1 MDRQSIEEL
10 MINQLGSLA
19 SCLNISTKGKRWEII
34 DRAIDY
40 YNKYGWPT
48 TPIMDH
54 ITGESS
60 SQSQE
65 QSSAPI
71 ATRSRAM
78 DTLTIAGSGA
88 AREPIERPDRNAQDN
103 TLVVTGEAA
112 EGHVERPRVNAALNI
127 QEIVQAVVQI
137 MEERQRTSSGNSANT
152 SPPGQRGESPA
163 NSDRSTTSNSWQQIK
178 FATKLIPPFSGKE
191 EENVVR
197 WLERISSVARMY
209 RLTDDVLVL
218 AAVSQLKDRA
228 LQWHNRQSLE
238 TVGTWNEFKFQI
250 RRHFEI
256 KESYTTTLSR
266 IGQRIWK
273 SHKEKF
279 ADYAEAKLDLM
290 QTLSL
295 TEREKIELL
304 TDGIKEPVIRKL
316 ALSSGARNIPDF
328 LEIIRKVTED
338 TIPNKK
344 NDFRSE
350 GRSRF
355 QSKGNNTRPDSNDK
369 ACFNCKQT
377 GHISKDCPNKKLTCF
392 KCGKEGHLSNTC
404 PKKSA
409 RAGAATNN

>member
-1 MDRQSIEEL
+1 MDRQKIEEL
-10 MINQLGSLA
+10 TINQLRSLA
-19 SCLNISTKGKRWEII
+19 SCLNISTKGKRWEIL

-40 YNKYGWPT
+40 YNKNGWPT
-48 TPIMDH
+48 TPIMDM
-54 ITGESS
+54 IKGDAS

-71 ATRSRAM
+71 VMGSRAV

-88 AREPIERPDRNAQDN
+88 AGESIDRPERHAPDN
-103 TLVVTGEAA
+103 TLVISGEAA
-112 EGHVERPRVNAALNI
+112 EGLVERPRGNAAVNI

-137 MEERQRTSSGNSANT
+137 MEERQRTGSGNSAMT
-152 SPPGQRGESPA
+152 SPPGQREESPS
-163 NSDRSTTSNSWQQIK
+163 NRDRSTTSNSWQQIK
-178 FATKLIPPFSGKE
+178 FAAKLIPPFSGKE

-209 RLTDDVLVL
+209 MLTDDVLVL

-238 TVGTWNEFKFQI
+238 TVSTWDEFKFQI

-279 ADYAEAKLDLM
+279 TDYAEAKLDLM

-295 TEREKIELL
+295 TERERRLN
-304 TDGIKEPVIRKL
+304 
-316 ALSSGARNIPDF
+316 S
-328 LEIIRKVTED
+328 
-338 TIPNKK
+338 
-344 NDFRSE
+344 
-350 GRSRF
+350 
-355 QSKGNNTRPDSNDK
+355 
-369 ACFNCKQT
+369 
-377 GHISKDCPNKKLTCF
+377 
-392 KCGKEGHLSNTC
+392 
-404 PKKSA
+404 
-409 RAGAATNN
+409 